1 MIQLDN
7 SAATNCDTRPPR
19 CCALECRQCDAA
31 IIGSN
36 LTRTTTMTST
46 NLGGRIYG
54 EKFDMLISINMH
66 SPYGDVYIKSITLQH
81 LLVIE
86 VTRKQ
91 TSNFKQ
97 TLVASKAH

>member
-7 SAATNCDTRPPR
+7 SAVTSCETRPPR

-36 LTRTTTMTST
+36 LAQTTST

-54 EKFDMLISINMH
+54 EKIRYANKDKYTQ
-66 SPYGDVYIKSITLQH
+66 P
-81 LLVIE
+81 
-86 VTRKQ
+86 
-91 TSNFKQ
+91 
-97 TLVASKAH
+97 

>member
-31 IIGSN
+31 INGSN

-54 EKFDMLISINMH
+54 EKFDMLISIN
-66 SPYGDVYIKSITLQH
+66 IQ
-81 LLVIE
+81 
-86 VTRKQ
+86 
-91 TSNFKQ
+91 N
-97 TLVASKAH
+97 

>member
-19 CCALECRQCDAA
+19 CCAVECRQCDAA
-31 IIGSN
+31 IIGTK
-36 LTRTTTMTST
+36 LTRTTTMAST

-54 EKFDMLISINMH
+54 EKFDMLISINVLNQ
-66 SPYGDVYIKSITLQH
+66 GGVVYIKSIKLQY

-91 TSNFKQ
+91 N
-97 TLVASKAH
+97 

>member
-7 SAATNCDTRPPR
+7 SAAANNCDTLPPR
-19 CCALECRQCDAA
+19 CCNLECRECDAA

-46 NLGGRIYG
+46 KLGGRVYG
-54 EKFDMLISINMH
+54 EKFDMLICINIR
-66 SPYGDVYIKSITLQH
+66 SPYGDVYIKSITLEH

-91 TSNFKQ
+91 N
-97 TLVASKAH
+97 